1 MKLKEEKNNKV
12 SDGWEIRIAETV
24 DQIEEIRSVWEKM
37 QNTEE
42 FPSIN
47 ADIDHYLSV
56 LKTMNKN
63 VQPYV
68 ITLAKEGVPEA
79 MIIARI
85 QMHEIKIMLGYKSLL
100 SPKLKCLTVVYGGI
114 LGELKSDVCSFLI
127 SALIKQLKSRK
138 VSMVYF
144 NRLRTD
150 SQMFN
155 LSRKMPVFLCRDY
168 IPEVDLHWQTIALDN
183 KEPFSKS
190 GPHYS
195 S

>member
-68 ITLAKEGVPEA
+68 ITLAKEYSEYFF
-79 MIIARI
+79 IIVT
-85 QMHEIKIMLGYKSLL
+85 ESLL

-168 IPEVDLHWQTIALDN
+168 IPDCQENWL
-183 KEPFSKS
+183 
-190 GPHYS
+190 
-195 S
+195 